1 RQLFVMES
9 VIAKVLLPEPLS
21 VSARLILSYSETLK
35 RCLILAQFLLVSCDL
50 DIQSSVSVAPVP
62 LICKNKYSKDVLF
75 YQVTSEPPPMIG
87 QAGCLQGLDL
97 SAVTHPSSSH
107 ARRCLIQLSW
117 DNRCTRY
124 TAPLT
129 LFVLESVIAKV
140 LLPEPLSISARLI
153 LSYSETL
160 KRCLI
165 LAQFLLVSC
174 DLDIQVESPVS
185 VSRQFPS
192 FVKTSTV
199 KMSYSTRGR
208 AKKPSLT
215 LNLGTNGLKVTYE
228 PPPIVGQAGC
238 LQGLDLSAVTH
249 PSSSHAR
256 RCLIQLSWD
265 NCCTRYT
272 APLTSGSFKLPASID
287 RQLFVMES
295 VIAKV
300 LLSISARLILE
311 TLKRCLILAQ
321 YLLRKSCDSQQD
333 LVVVA
338 SRLEL
343 NPPAS
348 REERIT
354 RYVTDRSA
362 DCRSN

>member
-1 RQLFVMES
+1 MVIAKVLLPEPLSVSARLILSYSETLKRCLILAQFLLCGSFKLPASIDRQLFVMES

-35 RCLILAQFLLVSCDL
+35 RCLILAQFLLVS
-50 DIQSSVSVAPVP
+50 
-62 LICKNKYSKDVLF
+62 
-75 YQVTSEPPPMIG
+75 
-87 QAGCLQGLDL
+87 
-97 SAVTHPSSSH
+97 
-107 ARRCLIQLSW
+107 
-117 DNRCTRY
+117 
-124 TAPLT
+124 
-129 LFVLESVIAKV
+129 
-140 LLPEPLSISARLI
+140 
-153 LSYSETL
+153 
-160 KRCLI
+160 
-165 LAQFLLVSC
+165 

-265 NCCTRYT
+265 NRCTRYA
-272 APLTSGSFKLPASID
+272 APLTVVWIHDCEIS
-287 RQLFVMES
+287 LF
-295 VIAKV
+295 
-300 LLSISARLILE
+300 
-311 TLKRCLILAQ
+311 
-321 YLLRKSCDSQQD
+321 
-333 LVVVA
+333 
-338 SRLEL
+338 
-343 NPPAS
+343 
-348 REERIT
+348 
-354 RYVTDRSA
+354 
-362 DCRSN
+362 